1 MFFFFGGGGI
11 LLIMEENGWQIWN
24 HDEILIQKHRPI
36 GLGCRLPM
44 ENIRCESKPNRQFIR
59 PPNIN
64 TTSKEWFYRIQ
75 ISGHGTNAY
84 LLRVY
89 LK

>member
-1 MFFFFGGGGI
+1 
-11 LLIMEENGWQIWN
+11 
-24 HDEILIQKHRPI
+24 
-36 GLGCRLPM
+36 M

-64 TTSKEWFYRIQ
+64 TTSKEGFYRIQ

-89 LK
+89 LKQKLALPSFSDHLRDPLARNRDELDILISGIGFHRFYTFSYHL